1 MKKILQRVAGTSFA
15 LALSACGNSAD
26 EDQSVRPSIEEET
39 RSVESSGGEDEDTL
53 AEVPEDISE
62 DGQKASTDEGI
73 DNSRETGGEKMQ
85 EMTVEVSGQK
95 FQASLYDNET
105 VHAFLERLPMTLDM
119 EELNGNEKFYYL
131 DVDCPPTLK
140 LWEILRPG
148 ILCCLVPTALFCSS
162 RISALHT
169 IIPVLVISKKKRR
182 LSRHC
187 REELWK

>member
-119 EELNGNEKFYYL
+119 EELNGNEK
-131 DVDCPPTLK
+131 
-140 LWEILRPG
+140 IL
-148 ILCCLVPTALFCSS
+148 
-162 RISALHT
+162 
-169 IIPVLVISKKKRR
+169 
-182 LSRHC
+182 LSGRGLPANSENC
-187 REELWK
+187 GKY